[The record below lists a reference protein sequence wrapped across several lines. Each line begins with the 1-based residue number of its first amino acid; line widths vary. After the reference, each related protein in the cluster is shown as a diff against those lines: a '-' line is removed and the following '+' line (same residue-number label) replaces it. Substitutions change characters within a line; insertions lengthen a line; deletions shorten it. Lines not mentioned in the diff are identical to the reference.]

1 MQIKSEKEQ
10 ILLRAVAAGDQQA
23 FKQLFDEYWDNIY
36 GVAFTL
42 TRSRE
47 IARDMVQ
54 EIFVRLWLMRE
65 TLEEKDNF
73 RNFLFIVA
81 RNHIFSELR
90 KKSRQPAFVA
100 ELEEYFSE
108 SPFHA
113 DHPALYKESAA
124 LLNAAVARLPE
135 QQRQVYELSREEGW
149 SQEQIA
155 AHLNISRNTVKTHMS
170 RALTAIRLYLEG
182 HATGILLIICLIQAF
197 L

>member
-1 MQIKSEKEQ
+1 MQIKSDKEQ

-47 IARDMVQ
+47 MARDMVQ

-90 KKSRQPAFVA
+90 KKAASLLLWRNWK
-100 ELEEYFSE
+100 SI
-108 SPFHA
+108 
-113 DHPALYKESAA
+113 SAKVLFMPIIPLCIKN
-124 LLNAAVARLPE
+124 LL
-135 QQRQVYELSREEGW
+135 
-149 SQEQIA
+149 
-155 AHLNISRNTVKTHMS
+155 H
-170 RALTAIRLYLEG
+170 
-182 HATGILLIICLIQAF
+182 C
-197 L
+197 